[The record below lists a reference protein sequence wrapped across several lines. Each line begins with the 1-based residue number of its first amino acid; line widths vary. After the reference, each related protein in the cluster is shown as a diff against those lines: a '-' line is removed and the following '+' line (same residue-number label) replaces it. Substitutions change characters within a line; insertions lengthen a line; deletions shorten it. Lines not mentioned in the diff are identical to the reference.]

1 MLPRLPMT
9 SFFPGNVKAQSLVP
23 FFFHSLSCSIRS
35 PKGGKSHLL
44 FTLTLFMW
52 LSLSL
57 SLSLSPSLS
66 LSLFLSLSLSPS
78 LSLYLLLSLSQ
89 PPSLSLSPPP
99 LPPSLPPSLPL
110 SLSLSLSL
118 SLYHWLMVLRENHTL
133 FTGSQKHTS
142 GLARE
147 CNHGDGVMEWSP

>member
-66 LSLFLSLSLSPS
+66 L
-78 LSLYLLLSLSQ
+78 YLLLSLSQ
-89 PPSLSLSPPP
+89 PPSLSLSLSLSPP
-99 LPPSLPPSLPL
+99 LPL
-110 SLSLSLSL
+110 SLSLSPPSLSLSL